1 MGGRSASNKL
11 TFMETLEQLVEINHQ
26 SFERHFHVLPTLVAY
41 APGRIN
47 IIGEHT
53 DYNKGLAMPC
63 AINRWVTVSISQ
75 RIDDDQVHVVSIDFD
90 GKMIFDLNTSYD
102 PKTLWEQYIYGSIEL
117 FKQAHGI
124 PFGFNAMISGNV
136 PIGAGVSSSAALEV
150 AFVNALNELYKTKL
164 DGLAII
170 KLCQQVEHQYLHVKS
185 GLLDQYAS
193 QFSKEENVLILD
205 FKSLSH
211 TYIHAKIKDY
221 VWVLCDSNIKRTLAG
236 SKYSERV
243 KETETALASL
253 NKQIPGIQEFR
264 DVEMDHLALLED
276 VTQQKRMRHYLTENS
291 RVKAVVQALA
301 VNDVLSFG
309 KLLTASH
316 QSLRDDYEVSCKELD
331 YLVTL
336 ALDTDY
342 CVGSR
347 MMGGGFG
354 GCTIN
359 LVKENHIDEF
369 CKVIHNSYFNK
380 FSIEPII
387 NIYQTVNGAGVF
399 PVQTNVQYHS

>member
-1 MGGRSASNKL
+1 
-11 TFMETLEQLVEINHQ
+11 METLEQLVEINHQ
-26 SFERHFHVLPTLVAY
+26 SFEKYFHVIPALVAY

-53 DYNKGLAMPC
+53 DYNQGLAMPC
-63 AINRWVTVSISQ
+63 AINRWVTVSVSP
-75 RIDDDQVHVVSIDFD
+75 RMDNQVHVVSIDFD
-90 GKMIFDLNTSYD
+90 DKMKFELNTTYE
-102 PKTLWEQYIYGSIEL
+102 PKALWEQYIYGCISL
-117 FKQAHGI
+117 FKQVYPI

-170 KLCQQVEHQYLHVKS
+170 KLCQQVEHQFLQVKS

-193 QFSKEENVLILD
+193 QFSKEGNVLMLD
-205 FKSLSH
+205 FNSLSH
-211 TYIHAKIKDY
+211 TYINAEIEGY

-236 SKYSERV
+236 SKYTERV
-243 KETETALASL
+243 HETQIALKSL
-253 NKQIPGIQEFR
+253 HQQILDINEFR
-264 DVEMDHLALLED
+264 DVQIEHLALLD
-276 VTQQKRMRHYLTENS
+276 DITQQKRMRHYITENI
-291 RVKAVVQALA
+291 RVKAVVEALA
-301 VNDVLSFG
+301 SNDMILFG

-359 LVKENHIDEF
+359 LVREDCIEEF
-369 CKVIHNSYFNK
+369 CKLIQDSYLNK
-380 FSIEPII
+380 SGNEAII
-387 NIYQTVNGAGVF
+387 NIYQTVNGAGIY

>member
-1 MGGRSASNKL
+1 
-11 TFMETLEQLVEINHQ
+11 METLDQLIKKNHK
-26 SFERHFHVLPTLVAY
+26 SFEKHFQAVPLFTAY

-53 DYNKGLAMPC
+53 DYNQGLAMPC
-63 AINRWVTVSISQ
+63 AINRWVTVSIAPRMDTEAQ
-75 RIDDDQVHVVSIDFD
+75 VVSIDFD
-90 GKMIFDLNTSYD
+90 GKMKFKSGTNYE
-102 PKTLWEQYIYGSIEL
+102 PNALWEKYIYGSIEL
-117 FKQAHGI
+117 FKQCHPMAS
-124 PFGFNAMISGNV
+124 GFNAMISGNV

-150 AFVNALNELYKTKL
+150 AFVNALNAFFKTEL

-193 QFSKEENVLILD
+193 QFSQEGNVLILD
-205 FKSLSH
+205 FDSLSH
-211 TYIHAKIKDY
+211 NYIDDEINGY
-221 VWVLCDSNIKRTLAG
+221 VWILCDTNIKRTLAG

-243 KETETALASL
+243 EETLHALK
-253 NKQIPGIQEFR
+253 NVQHQISEIHTFR
-264 DVEMDHLALLED
+264 DVEMEHLALLRNITE
-276 VTQQKRMRHYLTENS
+276 QKRMRHYLTENN
-291 RVKAVVQALA
+291 RVRSVAAALA
-301 VNDVLSFG
+301 VKDMISFG

-336 ALDTDY
+336 ALETGY
-342 CVGSR
+342 CIGSR

-359 LVKENHIDEF
+359 LVREDRVEDF
-369 CKVIHNSYFNK
+369 CSTIQKAYFNK
-380 FSIEPII
+380 FSIETII
-387 NIYQTVNGAGVF
+387 NIYKTVDGAGVY
-399 PVQTNVQYHS
+399 PVETNVQHHS